1 MVNYNFVF
9 ICFELKTL
17 SLGYEHSRAVDRM
30 WRQNRRQVT
39 PTCVGVD
46 INRNFGY
53 SWRAA
58 TITQPVRLSFYDIF
72 I

>member
-1 MVNYNFVF
+1 MNLSFKERFKINFQN
-9 ICFELKTL
+9 
-17 SLGYEHSRAVDRM
+17 LGYEHSRTVDRM

-58 TITQPVRLSFYDIF
+58 TIFQPVKDFKYFNSIF
-72 I
+72 